1 MPATTI
7 DRIDHCRIE
16 ILTRISDCCQKQLDD
31 QLAVVLAG
39 IEHRDRCRCRSV
51 PCRASSLYLRS
62 SRRVRLL
69 LPHTFPQ
76 SRWSKAQ
83 HGRSAIHPRMAGSA
97 DRNRLRTRNSRSETL
112 GLSASRR
119 KDRSPARCRLGASK
133 AKFDGSS
140 WQRSSLGWLRLPR
153 CSVPGKTWLSID
165 NLPFR
170 VPVSILCCV

>member
-83 HGRSAIHPRMAGSA
+83 HGRTLDEEMP
-97 DRNRLRTRNSRSETL
+97 LRSRS
-112 GLSASRR
+112 
-119 KDRSPARCRLGASK
+119 
-133 AKFDGSS
+133 F
-140 WQRSSLGWLRLPR
+140 
-153 CSVPGKTWLSID
+153 VPGRGPNTPSESEGGKS
-165 NLPFR
+165 
-170 VPVSILCCV
+170 SSS